1 MSFQDKWVPQCGK
14 CTCSSCSGT
23 QFFSSNY
30 RCPCILRLQPTAYAQ
45 CTRDRRE
52 GRPTVDFKVRFFLG
66 NFLACNFVFLVM
78 GPFEGWSKDSVIGL
92 FLGLLALLAF
102 IAFLFNKLCRFLQF
116 YFDEKCL
123 RPSCKC
129 HECLTS
135 RDT

>member
-1 MSFQDKWVPQCGK
+1 
-14 CTCSSCSGT
+14 
-23 QFFSSNY
+23 
-30 RCPCILRLQPTAYAQ
+30 
-45 CTRDRRE
+45 
-52 GRPTVDFKVRFFLG
+52 
-66 NFLACNFVFLVM
+66 M